1 MMHAVAELL
10 GHRQLH
16 DDALAAGPRP
26 AIALDA
32 ADEPLAVMVDL
43 DQRAMAVGAP
53 AIRGRAFQ
61 LPPSLMRF
69 LASGSLRR
77 VRFRPE
83 L

>member
-16 DDALAAGPRP
+16 EDALAAGPRP

-32 ADEPLAVMVDL
+32 ADEPLAVMV